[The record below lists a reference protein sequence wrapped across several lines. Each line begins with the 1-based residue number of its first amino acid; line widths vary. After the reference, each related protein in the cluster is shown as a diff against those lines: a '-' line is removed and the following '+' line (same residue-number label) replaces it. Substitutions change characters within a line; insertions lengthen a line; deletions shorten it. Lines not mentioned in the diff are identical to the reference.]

1 MKNDSRA
8 IASIKNIDKPGSPA
22 IKCMFNP
29 KEYSLQKQ
37 VTWTEGQTPGQNV
50 PQLEFSGGKSSVLTM
65 QLFFD
70 TYESKPPKDVREYTN
85 QILQLLMVEEKVKDR
100 KNQKG
105 HPPRVLFSWG
115 DTWTFQ
121 AVITS
126 LKQQFTLFLSTGTPV
141 RATLDVTFQ
150 EVKDIKDKPKQNPTS
165 GGIGGERMYRVQA
178 GDTLGLISFRELGD
192 ATRWRSIADANRLM
206 QVRALTPGT
215 VLVIPN
221 E

>member
-8 IASIKNIDKPGSPA
+8 IASIKNKDKPGSQP

-29 KEYSLQKQ
+29 KEYSLSKQ
-37 VTWTEGQTPGQNV
+37 ATWKEGETTAQNV
-50 PQLEFSGGKSSVLTM
+50 PQLEFSGGKSQILTM

-70 TYESKPPKDVREYTN
+70 TYEAKGNKDVRLHTN
-85 QILQLLMVEEKVKDR
+85 KILELLMVEEKVKDR

-115 DTWTFQ
+115 STWTFE
-121 AVITS
+121 AVITTI
-126 LKQQFTLFLSTGTPV
+126 KQTFTLFLANGTPV

-150 EVKDIKDKPKQNPTS
+150 EVKDIKEQPKQNPTS
-165 GGIGGERMYRVQA
+165 GGVGGERMYRVQA

-192 ATRWRSIADANRLM
+192 ATLWRSIADANRLTN
-206 QVRALTPGT
+206 VRELTPGT